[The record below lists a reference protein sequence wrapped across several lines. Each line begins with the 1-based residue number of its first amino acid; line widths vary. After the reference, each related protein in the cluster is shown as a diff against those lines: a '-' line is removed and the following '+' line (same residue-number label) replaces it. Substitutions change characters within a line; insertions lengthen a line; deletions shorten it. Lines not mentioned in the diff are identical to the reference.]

1 MYCFSELSFI
11 DLTIFPSIHVS
22 STIIVPF
29 EPFIIL
35 FFPTFFLKE
44 ELILILILLSKIH
57 SKDAS
62 ISTPVSP
69 NSFLQ
74 LLIANFSYLILF
86 WRDIN
91 DVENETG

>member
-1 MYCFSELSFI
+1 M
-11 DLTIFPSIHVS
+11 
-22 STIIVPF
+22 VPF
-29 EPFIIL
+29 VPLIIL
-35 FFPTFFLKE
+35 FFPIFFLKE
-44 ELILILILLSKIH
+44 ELILILILLSKVH

-74 LLIANFSYLILF
+74 SLMTNFSYSISF

>member
-1 MYCFSELSFI
+1 
-11 DLTIFPSIHVS
+11 
-22 STIIVPF
+22 VPL
-29 EPFIIL
+29 IIL
-35 FFPTFFLKE
+35 FFPIFFLKE

-74 LLIANFSYLILF
+74 SLITNFSSFILF
-86 WRDIN
+86 WRDIS